1 MMLAGTSGNAKPD
14 TSPVNTTMSTSV
26 LDSPIRT
33 NRTGCDSRLS
43 GKNASGGFPG
53 SRADGDRGIV
63 PDSLRREVWPLGEI
77 WSLREIWSLGKVCT
91 LRESRRLKDA
101 FDHEQRTVFR

>member
-1 MMLAGTSGNAKPD
+1 MMLAGKSGNATPD
-14 TSPVNTTMSTSV
+14 TSPVKQTMSPSV
-26 LDSPIRT
+26 LDNPTGT
-33 NRTGCDSRLS
+33 NRIGCDSRLP

-53 SRADGDRGIV
+53 SRTDGDRGIV
-63 PDSLRREVWPLGEI
+63 PDSLRREVWPLGKI

-91 LRESRRLKDA
+91 LRKSRRLKDA